1 MFDAGSDKDTAE
13 KPRVRTFFVSGAE
26 LPYRMKYVTKSD
38 GDLQPFDPG
47 KVRRTLRNMGVG
59 TEEAERIAD
68 EIEESVPDG
77 VATSA
82 VFRKIRALASAV
94 RPAVRHRTNLRRAL
108 ALLRPKPD
116 FEEFVRVLLRDH
128 GYRVRTGCV
137 LAGRCGEHEV
147 DAIATKDGV
156 TVFVEVKHHVSHRR
170 VTGLDESR
178 IARAVIEDLQE
189 GFRSER
195 CPVSIDG
202 ALIVCNTRLSEHAKH
217 YATCRGIEH
226 IGWDCPVE
234 RNLRTMIEET
244 RSYPI
249 TIVSGVGPLV
259 TARLADA
266 GILMAREVAYGDAKA
281 IARDAGLSLPE
292 VLVIAG
298 RARAI
303 LEP

>member
-1 MFDAGSDKDTAE
+1 
-13 KPRVRTFFVSGAE
+13 
-26 LPYRMKYVTKSD
+26 MKYVTKSD
-38 GDLQPFDPG
+38 GSLQRFDPV
-47 KVRRTLRNMGVG
+47 KVRRTLQNLGLA
-59 TEEAERIAD
+59 AEDVDRIAD

-77 VATSA
+77 MKTAA
-82 VFRKIRALASAV
+82 VFRMIRARARAV
-94 RPAVRHRTNLRRAL
+94 RPAAGHRTDLKRAL
-108 ALLRPKPD
+108 SLLRPKPD
-116 FEEFVRVLLRDH
+116 FEEFVRILLREH
-128 GYRVRTGCV
+128 GYRVEAGCV

-147 DAIATKDGV
+147 DAIASKDGV
-156 TVFVEVKHHVSHRR
+156 TIFVEVKHHASHRR
-170 VTGLDESR
+170 MTGLDEGR
-178 IARAVIEDLQE
+178 IARAIIEDLQE
-189 GFRSER
+189 GFRFGQ
-195 CPVSIDG
+195 CTVSIDG

-249 TIVSGVGPLV
+249 TIVSGVGPSV

-266 GILMAREVAYGDAKA
+266 GILMAKEVAYGDATA